1 MISIFE
7 SLASGDNPPKLDS
20 DDSSDDS
27 DEDSHVDEDDNDEE
41 AMAYEEEEEGILD
54 KADLEADELSRPR
67 SRVVH
72 RKIKATVLGNYCCF
86 CSRLCFHRM
95 VPYVRPK
102 FRNQNRA
109 KNSNSKNSTCKV
121 GCSSRNRGC
130 ERNGISVRFQP
141 INHCLLDHRA
151 DFPTH
156 RMVLTV
162 RRSDLL
168 LPSTRPLHLFRLYPV
183 ADRPRHR

>member
-86 CSRLCFHRM
+86 CSRLCFHKVWFLTFGLNLGTRIG
-95 VPYVRPK
+95 PK
-102 FRNQNRA
+102 TATARTAHARLAAQAETGVA
-109 KNSNSKNSTCKV
+109 KEM
-121 GCSSRNRGC
+121 G
-130 ERNGISVRFQP
+130 
-141 INHCLLDHRA
+141 
-151 DFPTH
+151 
-156 RMVLTV
+156 
-162 RRSDLL
+162 
-168 LPSTRPLHLFRLYPV
+168 
-183 ADRPRHR
+183 